1 MDFMIKLVAD
11 EDFNNRILRGVLR
24 RQPQLDIVRVQDVL
38 TRGERD
44 DDRKVLEWAAAEQ
57 RVLLTH
63 DVTTMRPY
71 AETRVTA
78 GLPMPGVF
86 EVSQYLPIGQAIE
99 EILLLAEC
107 SLEGEW
113 EGQIRFLPL
122 K

>member
-1 MDFMIKLVAD
+1 MIRLAVD
-11 EDFNNRILRGVLR
+11 EDFNNRILRGVR
-24 RQPQLDIVRVQDVL
+24 RRHPHLDVLRVQDNL
-38 TRGERD
+38 TREERD
-44 DDRKVLEWAAAEQ
+44 DDRTVLEWAAAEQ

-63 DVTTMRPY
+63 DVTTMRPF
-71 AETRVTA
+71 AETRVAT
-78 GLPMPGVF
+78 GLSMPGVF

-113 EGQIRFLPL
+113 EGQINFLPF

>member
-1 MDFMIKLVAD
+1 MKFAVD

-24 RQPQLDIVRVQDVL
+24 RQPRLDIVRVQDVL
-38 TRGERD
+38 RREERD
-44 DDRKVLEWAAAEQ
+44 DDQKILEWLATEQ
-57 RVLLTH
+57 RVLFTH

-71 AETRVTA
+71 AEARVA
-78 GLPMPGVF
+78 EGKPMSGVF

-99 EILLLAEC
+99 ELLMVTEC

-122 K
+122 R

>member
-1 MDFMIKLVAD
+1 MIRLATD
-11 EDFNNRILRGVLR
+11 EDFNNRILRGLLR
-24 RQPQLDIVRVQDVL
+24 RQPRLDVVRVQDVL
-38 TRGERD
+38 SRETRN
-44 DDRKVLEWAAAEQ
+44 DDREILEWAAAEQ
-57 RVLLTH
+57 RLLLTH

-71 AETRVTA
+71 AEARVA
-78 GLPMPGVF
+78 EGKPMPGVF

-122 K
+122 R

>member
-1 MDFMIKLVAD
+1 MIKLATD
-11 EDFNNRILRGVLR
+11 EDFNNRILRGLLR

-38 TRGERD
+38 TRDERD
-44 DDRKVLEWAAAEQ
+44 DDRKILEWLALEQ
-57 RVLLTH
+57 RILLTH

-71 AETRVTA
+71 AEARVTA

-86 EVSQYLPIGQAIE
+86 EVSQYLPIGQAIG

-122 K
+122 R